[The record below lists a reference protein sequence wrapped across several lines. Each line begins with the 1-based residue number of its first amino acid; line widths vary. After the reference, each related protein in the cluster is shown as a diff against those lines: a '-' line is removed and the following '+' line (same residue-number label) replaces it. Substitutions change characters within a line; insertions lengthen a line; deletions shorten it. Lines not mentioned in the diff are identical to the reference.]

1 MCLPPCNTVEY
12 LIIKKNQI
20 MFHLM
25 AFYGYYSVFTLT
37 EQYLTNMEV
46 TKATRSTQNPQL
58 GTTLF
63 FSNNNPLLLL
73 IIPRTLGPFPH
84 PQAAPHVYG
93 ESPRFNV
100 VHT

>member
-1 MCLPPCNTVEY
+1 
-12 LIIKKNQI
+12 

-63 FSNNNPLLLL
+63 FL
-73 IIPRTLGPFPH
+73 IITH
-84 PQAAPHVYG
+84 YYY
-93 ESPRFNV
+93 
-100 VHT
+100 